1 MRYERRLKL
10 TKTGAYEMNITK
22 WTSGDLV
29 TSFSVISDTKTT
41 VDSQTESNGF
51 ITFSVTGVELGWS
64 EIHFEFA
71 TATTSDCTT
80 AQIYVIEDC

>member
-1 MRYERRLKL
+1 MD
-10 TKTGAYEMNITK
+10 ITE
-22 WTSGDLV
+22 WLNGDTV
-29 TSFSVISDTKTT
+29 TSFSVVSDTKTT
-41 VDSQTESNGF
+41 VDSQTEYNGL